1 MHIRV
6 ALWASHVKITFI
18 FKIFQD
24 LKTTQNRKILPLTRV
39 NFFVKRVKI
48 ASKTPVFGPFLRSF
62 LGAPD
67 QKVIHSKGM
76 CFRELYLGN
85 KNPKT
90 GPKQKYRKYN

>member
-1 MHIRV
+1 M
-6 ALWASHVKITFI
+6 
-18 FKIFQD
+18 Q
-24 LKTTQNRKILPLTRV
+24 TTSKQENLTLTKV

-62 LGAPD
+62 LGALGH
-67 QKVIHSKGM
+67 KVIHSKGM
-76 CFRELYLGN
+76 CFRELYLSN